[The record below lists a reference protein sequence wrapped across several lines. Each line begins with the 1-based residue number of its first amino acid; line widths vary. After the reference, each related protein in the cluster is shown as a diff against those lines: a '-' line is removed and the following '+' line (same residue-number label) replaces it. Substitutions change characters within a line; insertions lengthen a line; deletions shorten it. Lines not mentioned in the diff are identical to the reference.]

1 MKKPLLEPSISNI
14 SLNNEDR
21 LQLQQLQQ
29 SLGLKDKAINI
40 IEAQVTTAY
49 KQKIQQYEKAFTR
62 NIYQQYPLSDKNR
75 QQLQQLQESLEISD
89 EVKNKIVAKVTE
101 AYEQKLKQYEEKFTQ
116 AIYQQYPLS
125 KESCDLL
132 QQLQQKLGLSTES
145 VVAIETRHIA
155 PIQAERQQKLQQYE
169 EAFARAIQRQ
179 PLSNDDREVLEPLSD
194 NDREV
199 LENYRQV
206 LNLSQEIT
214 QSIEERVNQA
224 YAQKLQ
230 QYEEAFCTAI
240 NRQYPLSNEELQP
253 LQLLQQTLELRNEI
267 VKSIAA
273 KVIQAYE
280 QKLQQYE
287 KALIWASQRQYPFS
301 DEDRAFLE
309 YRRQQLN
316 ISNNIADS
324 IAVKITEIY
333 NQTPL
338 EPNQLIAESREQ
350 PSNSNNIFCP
360 SLLTESCEQPS
371 VSNNVPCPLLLTE
384 PEGNKQKDL
393 RLLRL
398 GAIVA
403 AVLSVS
409 AIAYYACIEQPSKAN
424 LWQATS
430 LTARKKYKE
439 CAERAKVVPQISLAY
454 ADAQSILNK
463 CQRLAQDEQWLT
475 QAQDLAKQNNFKD
488 AIALAN
494 KIPASQNFRSSA
506 APLIDRWSNIL
517 LKQAEARYKEAHD
530 FQELKNAIDITTAI
544 PKTSSVA
551 KNAEEMRQKWQTEW
565 HKNETHLKEAEKAS
579 MKGNWREAIARV
591 NQIRI
596 LGQEVKQDNLYW
608 QNNLKPI
615 IEGAEKRV
623 AASPNSAKPKPNLRP
638 LRYQQPKRTVRYQQ
652 PKRTVRYQQP
662 KRTVRYQ
669 QPKRTV
675 RYQTPKSTVR
685 YQTPKSTVRYQ
696 TPKSTVRYQTPKRT
710 GWDRKTL

>member
-14 SLNNEDR
+14 SLSNEDR

-40 IEAQVTTAY
+40 IEAQVTFSY
-49 KQKIQQYEKAFTR
+49 KQKIQQYEEAFTR
-62 NIYQQYPLSDKNR
+62 NIYQQYPLSDENR

-89 EVKNKIVAKVTE
+89 EVRKKIVVKVTE

-132 QQLQQKLGLSTES
+132 QQLQQKLGLSNES

-179 PLSNDDREVLEPLSD
+179 PLSNDERKVLEPLSD
-194 NDREV
+194 SDREV

-206 LNLSQEIT
+206 LNLSKEIT
-214 QSIEERVNQA
+214 QGIEKQVTQA

-230 QYEEAFCTAI
+230 QYERVFTKAI
-240 NRQYPLSNEELQP
+240 DDRQYPLSNEESLP
-253 LQLLQQTLELRNEI
+253 LQLLQQALELRNEI

-273 KVIQAYE
+273 KVTQAYE

-301 DEDRAFLE
+301 DEDREFLQ

-316 ISNNIADS
+316 ISNNVADS
-324 IAVKITEIY
+324 IAAKITAPY
-333 NQTPL
+333 NQIPL
-338 EPNQLIAESREQ
+338 EPIPPIVESSE
-350 PSNSNNIFCP
+350 PP
-360 SLLTESCEQPS
+360 SLSNHILSPSPLTE
-371 VSNNVPCPLLLTE
+371 V
-384 PEGNKQKDL
+384 GGKKQKNL

-398 GAIVA
+398 RATVVA

-409 AIAYYACIEQPSKAN
+409 AIAYYAYVEQPSKAN
-424 LWQATS
+424 LRQATS
-430 LTARKKYKE
+430 LTATKKYKE
-439 CAERAKVVPQISLAY
+439 CAERAKVVPQISLVY
-454 ADAQSILNK
+454 AEAQSILSK

-488 AIALAN
+488 AIAVAN
-494 KIPASQNFRSSA
+494 KIPASQNFHSSA

-517 LKQAEARYKEAHD
+517 LKQAEAQYKEAHD
-530 FQELKNAIDITTAI
+530 FQEMKNAIDITTAI

-565 HKNETHLKEAEKAS
+565 HKNETYLQEAQNAS
-579 MKGNWREAIARV
+579 MKGNWQEAIERV

-608 QNNLKPI
+608 QNNIKPI
-615 IEGAEKRV
+615 VEGAEKPV
-623 AASPNSAKPKPNLRP
+623 IASNNSAKPKPYIRSVRSQTP
-638 LRYQQPKRTVRYQQ
+638 KRIVRSQPPKRITRYQPPKRIVRSQTPKRTA
-652 PKRTVRYQQP
+652 
-662 KRTVRYQ
+662 
-669 QPKRTV
+669 

-685 YQTPKSTVRYQ
+685 YQPPKRTA
-696 TPKSTVRYQTPKRT
+696 RYQTPKRT